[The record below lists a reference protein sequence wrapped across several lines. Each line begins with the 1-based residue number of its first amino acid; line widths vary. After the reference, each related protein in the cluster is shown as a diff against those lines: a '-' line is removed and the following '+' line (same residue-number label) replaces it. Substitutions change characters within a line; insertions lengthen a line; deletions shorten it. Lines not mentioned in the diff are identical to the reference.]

1 MAMQIQK
8 DTFMPY
14 GRSQEINGNYGHSR
28 TGCAERVEEKQAA
41 EKAEKAKEAEKAAK
55 EKGSAQMSEPKDE
68 YISSEKSGKKPTGLY
83 RVGQDE
89 NGNRKIF
96 FDDPKAVHTAG
107 KEDLKAAHADEKED
121 LKADEERS
129 GEGADGKEPKV
140 GGNGQGKPAEICVGS
155 TDKVD
160 REIKKLKE
168 KKQALEQQI
177 QSASGDEK
185 KIRELEKK
193 LAQVEQELSQKDND
207 TYRRQHTVFSQTK

>member
-1 MAMQIQK
+1 MAMQV
-8 DTFMPY
+8 
-14 GRSQEINGNYGHSR
+14 NGNYEHTR
-28 TGCAERVEEKQAA
+28 TDYAERVKEQQAVWR
-41 EKAEKAKEAEKAAK
+41 AEKAKEAKEAKEAEKAVE
-55 EKGSAQMSEPKDE
+55 EKKPGRLSEPQDE

-96 FDDPKAVHTAG
+96 FDASKA
-107 KEDLKAAHADEKED
+107 DHADGKDD
-121 LKADEERS
+121 LS
-129 GEGADGKEPKV
+129 GEGEDGKGPKV
-140 GGNGQGKPAEICVGS
+140 SGDSQGKPAEKCVAN

-168 KKQALEQQI
+168 KKQQLEKQI

-193 LAQVEQELSQKDND
+193 LAQVENELSQKDND
-207 TYRRQHTVFSQTK
+207 TYRRQNAAVSE

>member
-1 MAMQIQK
+1 MAMQIPK
-8 DTFMPY
+8 DTFMPF
-14 GRSQEINGNYGHSR
+14 GGSKEMNGNYEHSR
-28 TGCAERVEEKQAA
+28 TDYAERVKEKQAVRR
-41 EKAEKAKEAEKAAK
+41 AEKAKEAERAAEGK
-55 EKGSAQMSEPKDE
+55 SSGKLSEPQDE

-96 FDDPKAVHTAG
+96 FDDPKAGHA
-107 KEDLKAAHADEKED
+107 KEQDDRSEKNE
-121 LKADEERS
+121 
-129 GEGADGKEPKV
+129 DGKAPKV
-140 GGNGQGKPAEICVGS
+140 GGDSQGKPAEKCVTN

-168 KKQALEQQI
+168 KKQQLEQKI

-193 LAQVEQELSQKDND
+193 LAQVENELSQKDND
-207 TYRRQHTVFSQTK
+207 TYRRQNAAVSE